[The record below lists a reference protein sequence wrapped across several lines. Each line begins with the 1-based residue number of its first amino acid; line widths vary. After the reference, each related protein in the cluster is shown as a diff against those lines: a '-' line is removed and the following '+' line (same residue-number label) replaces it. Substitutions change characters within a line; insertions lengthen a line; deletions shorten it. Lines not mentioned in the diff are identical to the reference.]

1 MSKVKVTNWFLL
13 TSKPREEQRGF
24 ENLSNQGYEVFYLK

>member
-1 MSKVKVTNWFLL
+1 MSNIKLTNWFLL

-24 ENLSNQGYEVFYLK
+24 DNLSNQGYEVYL